1 MLFSYYLGRGT
12 VKDDT
17 NFSCRFHI
25 DTDRSCPIFRIGYIL
40 QDLQQQDPKTNLT
53 ALYYEVIDE
62 FQSDKI

>member
-1 MLFSYYLGRGT
+1 MLFSDYLGRRT

-17 NFSCRFHI
+17 NFLCRFDIH
-25 DTDRSCPIFRIGYIL
+25 TDRRCPIFRIGSIL
-40 QDLQQQDPKTNLT
+40 QNLQQQDDKTNLT